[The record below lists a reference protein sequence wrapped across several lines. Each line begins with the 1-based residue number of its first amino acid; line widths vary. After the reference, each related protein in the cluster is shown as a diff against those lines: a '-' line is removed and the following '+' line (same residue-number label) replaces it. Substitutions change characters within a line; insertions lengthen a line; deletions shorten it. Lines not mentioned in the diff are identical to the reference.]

1 MITAAILAG
10 LGLATV
16 PTIEGIKR
24 IDANAETRNYWNQL
38 QQIKSAKDIKVSDR
52 RMLDQIVTMGFVDT
66 KEYGTAIDRFSHY
79 TEAYEKSSAAAS
91 GKSFSEYLNSIGRTD
106 KTARQVGELY
116 RILINEAPRLYDGS
130 VDVQDA
136 INGLIKNTP
145 LAPLAPAPKLFN
157 LDNYNPVDLPVDPV
171 RMWTGQELANLHG
184 IDYNFDNYYDLMK
197 QGSQA
202 QVALKAYENQ
212 QANVLGALQDEDTRV
227 SYLDAIRNNRTKAMN
242 KGISAGQRAANELL
256 SMQDAMNQYSVNQS
270 NIVNNQMSNIKPAI
284 NNDAYIKRTA
294 QEYYQNLVH
303 NMGGLSNNLY
313 TVDNN
318 RYGSDVTSAA
328 DIYASSLGTRGQALQ
343 ANAAMQGKQQEA
355 NAQINAINQGLQSQY
370 NDFAWI
376 YNNALVANGGNKS
389 LAAADFYDYLQ
400 SAYTNTDLTHYINNI
415 INNS

>member
-52 RMLDQIVTMGFVDT
+52 RMLNQIINMGFVDT

-130 VDVQDA
+130 VDVQDT

-270 NIVNNQMSNIKPAI
+270 KIVNNQMSNIEPAI

-355 NAQINAINQGLQSQY
+355 NAQINAINRGLQSQY

>member
-10 LGLATV
+10 LGLATGS
-16 PTIEGIKR
+16 TIEGIKR

-52 RMLDQIVTMGFVDT
+52 RMLDQIVNMGFVDT

-130 VDVQDA
+130 VDVQDT

-270 NIVNNQMSNIKPAI
+270 DIVNKQMSNVEPAI

-343 ANAAMQGKQQEA
+343 ANAAMRGKQQEA

>member
-66 KEYGTAIDRFSHY
+66 KEYGTAINRFSHY

>member
-52 RMLDQIVTMGFVDT
+52 RMLNQIVNMGFVDT

-343 ANAAMQGKQQEA
+343 ANAAMRGKQQEA

>member
-10 LGLATV
+10 LGLATGS
-16 PTIEGIKR
+16 TIEGIKR

-52 RMLDQIVTMGFVDT
+52 RMLNQIVNMGFVDT

-130 VDVQDA
+130 VDVQDT

-145 LAPLAPAPKLFN
+145 LAPLAPAPNLFN

-343 ANAAMQGKQQEA
+343 ANAAMRGKQQEA

>member
-10 LGLATV
+10 LGLATGS
-16 PTIEGIKR
+16 TIEGIKR

-52 RMLDQIVTMGFVDT
+52 RMLDQIVNMGFVDT

-130 VDVQDA
+130 VDVQDT

-145 LAPLAPAPKLFN
+145 LAPLAPAPNLFN

-270 NIVNNQMSNIKPAI
+270 DIVNKQMSNVEPAI

-343 ANAAMQGKQQEA
+343 ANAAMRGKQQEA

>member
-10 LGLATV
+10 LGLATGS
-16 PTIEGIKR
+16 TIEGIKR
-24 IDANAETRNYWNQL
+24 IDANAETRNYWDQL

-52 RMLDQIVTMGFVDT
+52 RMLDQIVNMGFVDT
-66 KEYGTAIDRFSHY
+66 KEYGTAINRFSHY

-130 VDVQDA
+130 VDVQDT

-145 LAPLAPAPKLFN
+145 LAPLAPAPNLFN

-270 NIVNNQMSNIKPAI
+270 DLVNNQMSNIKPAI

-294 QEYYQNLVH
+294 QEYYQNLIH
-303 NMGGLSNNLY
+303 NMGSLSNNLY

>member
-52 RMLDQIVTMGFVDT
+52 RMLNQIINMGFVDT

-130 VDVQDA
+130 VDVQDT

-212 QANVLGALQDEDTRV
+212 QANVLGSLQDEDTRV

-343 ANAAMQGKQQEA
+343 ANAAMRGKQQEA

>member
-10 LGLATV
+10 LGLATGS
-16 PTIEGIKR
+16 TIEGIKR

-52 RMLDQIVTMGFVDT
+52 RMLDQIINMGFVDT

-130 VDVQDA
+130 VDVQDT

-145 LAPLAPAPKLFN
+145 LAPLAPAPNLFN

-270 NIVNNQMSNIKPAI
+270 DIVNNQMSNNIFIYSCYPIKFLNSGI
-284 NNDAYIKRTA
+284 II
-294 QEYYQNLVH
+294 
-303 NMGGLSNNLY
+303 S
-313 TVDNN
+313 
-318 RYGSDVTSAA
+318 
-328 DIYASSLGTRGQALQ
+328 
-343 ANAAMQGKQQEA
+343 
-355 NAQINAINQGLQSQY
+355 
-370 NDFAWI
+370 F
-376 YNNALVANGGNKS
+376 
-389 LAAADFYDYLQ
+389 
-400 SAYTNTDLTHYINNI
+400 NI
-415 INNS
+415 V

>member
-10 LGLATV
+10 LGLATGS
-16 PTIEGIKR
+16 TIEGIKR

-52 RMLDQIVTMGFVDT
+52 RMLDQIVNMGFVDT

-130 VDVQDA
+130 VDVQDT

-270 NIVNNQMSNIKPAI
+270 DIVNKQMSNVEPAI

-303 NMGGLSNNLY
+303 NMRSLSNNLY

>member
-52 RMLDQIVTMGFVDT
+52 RMLDQIVNMGFVDT

-130 VDVQDA
+130 VDVQDT

-145 LAPLAPAPKLFN
+145 LAPLAPAPNLFN

>member
-52 RMLDQIVTMGFVDT
+52 RMLNQIINMGFVDT

-130 VDVQDA
+130 VDVQDT

-145 LAPLAPAPKLFN
+145 LAPLAPAPNLFN

>member
-343 ANAAMQGKQQEA
+343 ANAAMRGKQQEA

>member
-52 RMLDQIVTMGFVDT
+52 RMLNQIINMGFVDT

-130 VDVQDA
+130 VDVQDT

-145 LAPLAPAPKLFN
+145 LAPLAPAPNLFN

-212 QANVLGALQDEDTRV
+212 QANVLGSLQDEDTRV

-343 ANAAMQGKQQEA
+343 ANAAMRGKQQEA

>member
-52 RMLDQIVTMGFVDT
+52 RMLNQIVNMGFVDT

-202 QVALKAYENQ
+202 QVALKAYDNQ

>member
-202 QVALKAYENQ
+202 QVALKAYDNQ

>member
-10 LGLATV
+10 LGLATGS
-16 PTIEGIKR
+16 TIEGIKR

-270 NIVNNQMSNIKPAI
+270 DIVNKQMSNVEPAI

-343 ANAAMQGKQQEA
+343 ANAAMRGKQQEA

>member
-270 NIVNNQMSNIKPAI
+270 DIVNKQMSNVEPAI

-343 ANAAMQGKQQEA
+343 ANAAMRGKQQEA

>member
-10 LGLATV
+10 LGLATGS
-16 PTIEGIKR
+16 TIEGIKR
-24 IDANAETRNYWNQL
+24 IDANAETRNYWDQL

-130 VDVQDA
+130 VDVQYA

-145 LAPLAPAPKLFN
+145 LAPLAPAPNLFN

>member
-24 IDANAETRNYWNQL
+24 IDANAETRNYWDQL

-52 RMLDQIVTMGFVDT
+52 RMLDQIVNMGFVDT

-130 VDVQDA
+130 VDVQDT

-145 LAPLAPAPKLFN
+145 LAPLAPAPNLFN

-270 NIVNNQMSNIKPAI
+270 DIVNKQMSNVEPAI

>member
-10 LGLATV
+10 LGLATGS
-16 PTIEGIKR
+16 TIEGIKR

-66 KEYGTAIDRFSHY
+66 KEYGTAINRFSHY

>member
-10 LGLATV
+10 LGLATGS
-16 PTIEGIKR
+16 TIEGIKR

-52 RMLDQIVTMGFVDT
+52 RMLDQIVNMGFVDT

-145 LAPLAPAPKLFN
+145 LAPLAPAPNLFN

-270 NIVNNQMSNIKPAI
+270 DIVNKQMSNVEPAI

>member
-130 VDVQDA
+130 VDVQDT

-145 LAPLAPAPKLFN
+145 LAPLAPAPNLFN

>member
-52 RMLDQIVTMGFVDT
+52 RMLDQIVNMGFVDT

-130 VDVQDA
+130 VDVQDT

-212 QANVLGALQDEDTRV
+212 QANVLGSLQDEDTRV

-270 NIVNNQMSNIKPAI
+270 DIVNKQMSNVEPAI